1 MAAEELLTELRDQIA
16 RREGSGI
23 RGIAHRLG
31 PADWADIVPRLDA
44 DEVDALL
51 ALLPDAEI
59 PELLE
64 EVDPADAAVI
74 LARLSPPLAADL
86 LEAMDPD
93 DATDVIEQLS
103 KEQADQL
110 LTEMEPAEA
119 AEIAELRAYPPDSAG
134 GRMTP
139 AYVAVSPDIR
149 ADEAIVALRQV
160 AAEAE
165 TIYYVY
171 VIDAEEHLLGVLL
184 LHNLVLTGPDTP
196 VSDVMVRD
204 PIRVTADTDQETAA
218 RLLTDHNLLAL
229 PVVDEADHLLGIIT
243 EDDIAEILEE
253 EATEDIERLGGSQP
267 LDVPYRLASVPLLV
281 RRRVGWL
288 LFLFVAGLLT
298 SQVLR
303 LFEGQLAATPTLNLF
318 LPLII
323 GIGGNVGSQTVTTL
337 VRAIGVGEIELRD
350 IGWVLVKE
358 MAVGMIMGIVLGVAG
373 FARVGFSDGIWI
385 GVIVG
390 VTIAGVTLWS
400 AVVAAILPL
409 VLCRLGVDPAVVSAP
424 FISTLVD
431 ATGLLIYM
439 LIAGIVL
446 SRVAIF

>member
-1 MAAEELLTELRDQIA
+1 MAAEELLTELRDLIA
-16 RREGSGI
+16 SHEDRGI
-23 RGIAHRLG
+23 RGLASRLG
-31 PADWADIVPRLDA
+31 PAEWADIVPRLDSE
-44 DEVDALL
+44 EVDALL
-51 ALLPDAEI
+51 DLLPDDEI
-59 PELLE
+59 PGLLE
-64 EVDPADAAVI
+64 EVDPSTAAHI
-74 LARLSPPLAADL
+74 LQRLSPPIAADY

-93 DATDVIEQLS
+93 DATDVIDQMPR
-103 KEQADQL
+103 EQAEHL
-110 LTEMEPAEA
+110 LTQMEPEEA
-119 AEIAELRAYPPDSAG
+119 AEIEELRAYPPDTAG

-139 AYVAVSPDIR
+139 AYVAVSPEIR

-171 VIDAEEHLLGVLL
+171 VIDAEEHLLGVLS
-184 LHNLVLTGPDTP
+184 LHNLVLTGPNTP
-196 VSDVMVRD
+196 VSEVMVRD
-204 PIRVTADTDQETAA
+204 PIRVHAETDQETAA

-229 PVVDEADHLLGIIT
+229 PVVDDDDHLLGIIT

-267 LDVPYRLASVPLLV
+267 LDIPYRLASVWLLV

-303 LFEGQLAATPTLNLF
+303 LFEDRLMETPTLNLF

-323 GIGGNVGSQTVTTL
+323 GVGGNVGSQTVTTL
-337 VRAIGVGEIELRD
+337 VRAIGLGEVELRD
-350 IGWVLVKE
+350 VSWVVAKE
-358 MAVGMIMGIVLGVAG
+358 AVVGLIMGLILGIAG
-373 FARVGFSDGIWI
+373 FARVGLSDGIEI
-385 GVIVG
+385 GIIVG
-390 VTIAGVTLWS
+390 LTIAGVTVWS
-400 AVVAAILPL
+400 AMVAAILPI
-409 VLCRLGVDPAVVSAP
+409 VLRRVGVDPAVVSAP

-439 LIAGIVL
+439 LIAGLVL
-446 SRVAIF
+446 NRFI

>member
-1 MAAEELLTELRDQIA
+1 MAAEELLTDLRQLIA
-16 RREGSGI
+16 AREDSGI
-23 RGIAHRLG
+23 RGLASRIG
-31 PADWADIVPRLDA
+31 PADWADLIPRLDD

-51 ALLPDAEI
+51 ALLPAEEI

-64 EVDPADAAVI
+64 EVDPVDAAVI
-74 LARLSPPLAADL
+74 LQRLSPPEAADL

-93 DATDVIEQLS
+93 DATDVIEQMPRD
-103 KEQADQL
+103 QADQL
-110 LTEMEPAEA
+110 LTAMEPEEA
-119 AEIAELRAYPPDSAG
+119 AEIEELRAYPPDTAG

-139 AYVAVSPDIR
+139 AYVAVAPDIR
-149 ADEAIVALRQV
+149 ADEAVVALRQV

-171 VIDAEEHLLGVLL
+171 VIDENEHLLGVLP
-184 LHNLVLTGPDTP
+184 LHNLVLTGPTTP
-196 VSDVMVRD
+196 VSELMVTD
-204 PIRVTADTDQETAA
+204 PIRVHAETDQETAA

-229 PVVDEADHLLGIIT
+229 PVVDSEDHLLGIIT

-267 LDVPYRLASVPLLV
+267 LDIPYRLASVPLLV

-298 SQVLR
+298 AQVLR
-303 LFEGQLAATPTLNLF
+303 VFEGRLEETPALTLF

-337 VRAIGVGEIELRD
+337 VRAIGVGEVQLRD
-350 IGWVLVKE
+350 IGWVLAKE
-358 MAVGMIMGIVLGVAG
+358 AAVGLVMGLILGIAG
-373 FARVGFSDGIWI
+373 FARVGFSDGIW
-385 GVIVG
+385 VG
-390 VTIAGVTLWS
+390 LVVGLTIAVVTIWS
-400 AVVAAILPL
+400 ATVAAVLPL
-409 VLCRLGVDPAVVSAP
+409 VLRRLGVDPAVVSAP
-424 FISTLVD
+424 FITTMVD

-439 LIAGIVL
+439 LIAGLVL
-446 SRVAIF
+446 SRVL

>member
-1 MAAEELLTELRDQIA
+1 MAAEELLAELRDLI
-16 RREGSGI
+16 RNREDRGI
-23 RGIAHRLG
+23 RGLASRLD
-31 PADWADIVPRLDA
+31 PAEWADLVPRLD
-44 DEVDALL
+44 DGDVDALL
-51 ALLPDAEI
+51 DLLPADEI
-59 PELLE
+59 PALLE

-74 LARLSPPLAADL
+74 LSRLSPAFAADL

-93 DATDVIEQLS
+93 DATDVIEQLPRD
-103 KEQADQL
+103 QADRL
-110 LTEMEPAEA
+110 LTEMEPDEA
-119 AEIAELRAYPPDSAG
+119 AEIEELRAFPPDTAG

-139 AYVAVSPDIR
+139 AYVAVSPEIL

-171 VIDAEEHLLGVLL
+171 VIDEEEHLLGVLP
-184 LHNLVLTGPDTP
+184 LHNLVLTGPNTP
-196 VSDVMVRD
+196 VSEVMVRD
-204 PIRVTADTDQETAA
+204 PIRVHAETDQETAA

-229 PVVDEADHLLGIIT
+229 PVVDDQDHLLGIIT

-267 LDVPYRLASVPLLV
+267 LDIPYRLASVPLLV

-303 LFEGQLAATPTLNLF
+303 IFEDRLQQTPALNLF

-337 VRAIGVGEIELRD
+337 VRAIGVGEVQLRD
-350 IGWVLVKE
+350 VGWVLAKE
-358 MAVGMIMGIVLGVAG
+358 IAVGLVMGLILGLAG
-373 FARVGFSDGIWI
+373 FARVGFSDGLAI
-385 GVIVG
+385 GLIVG
-390 VTIAGVTLWS
+390 VTIAGVTVWS
-400 AVVAAILPL
+400 AMVAAILPL
-409 VLCRLGVDPAVVSAP
+409 ILRRINIDPAVVSAP

-439 LIAGIVL
+439 LVAGLVL
-446 SRVAIF
+446 SRVL

>member
-1 MAAEELLTELRDQIA
+1 MAAEELLTELRDLIA
-16 RREGSGI
+16 SHEDRGI
-23 RGIAHRLG
+23 RGLATRLG
-31 PADWADIVPRLDA
+31 PAEWADIVPRLDEE
-44 DEVDALL
+44 EVDALL
-51 ALLPDAEI
+51 ELLPDDEI

-64 EVDPADAAVI
+64 ELDPADAAVI
-74 LARLSPPLAADL
+74 LRRLSPPLAADL

-93 DATDVIEQLS
+93 DATDVIDQIPR
-103 KEQADQL
+103 EQAERL
-110 LTEMEPAEA
+110 LTQMEPEEA
-119 AEIAELRAYPPDSAG
+119 AEIEELRAYPPDTAG

-139 AYVAVSPDIR
+139 AYVAISPDLR

-171 VIDAEEHLLGVLL
+171 VIDADEHLLGVLS
-184 LHNLVLTGPDTP
+184 LHNLVLTGPNTP
-196 VSDVMVRD
+196 VSEVMIAD
-204 PIRVTADTDQETAA
+204 PIRVQAATDQETAA

-229 PVVDEADHLLGIIT
+229 PVVDEEDHLLGIIT

-267 LDVPYRLASVPLLV
+267 LDIPYRLASVPLLV

-303 LFEGQLAATPTLNLF
+303 IFEDRLQETPSLNLF

-337 VRAIGVGEIELRD
+337 VRAIGVGEVQLRD
-350 IGWVLVKE
+350 VGWVLGKE
-358 MAVGMIMGIVLGVAG
+358 AAVGLVMGLILGIAG
-373 FARVGFSDGIWI
+373 FARVGLSDGVWI

-390 VTIAGVTLWS
+390 LTIAGVTIWS
-400 AVVAAILPL
+400 AMVAATLPL
-409 VLCRLGVDPAVVSAP
+409 ILRRLGIDPAVVSAP

-439 LIAGIVL
+439 LIAGVVL
-446 SRVAIF
+446 SRVL